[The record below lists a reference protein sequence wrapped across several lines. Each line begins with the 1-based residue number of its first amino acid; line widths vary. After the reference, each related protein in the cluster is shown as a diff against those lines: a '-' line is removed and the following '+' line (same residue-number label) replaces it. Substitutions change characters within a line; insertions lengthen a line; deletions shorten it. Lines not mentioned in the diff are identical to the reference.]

1 MVEVLTTKIYNE
13 INNNLLNKNNNLL
26 YEPKYKKFKYDLSE
40 LKKFVIFKIS
50 FITYDNDIFSFT
62 LKIGILEKYED
73 IFEKVKNS

>member
-13 INNNLLNKNNNLL
+13 INNNLL

-62 LKIGILEKYED
+62 LKIGILEKYL
-73 IFEKVKNS
+73 S